1 MVVKKESTRKA
12 VAKKITTATKAVKKT
27 PLAKPTKPK
36 TVKAQKQIT
45 TLEKQS
51 NETEL
56 AVWKKTEIVLDQA
69 QQDWVRRLIATK
81 NKMRELQEIVERIT
95 IKLLNEAYSVYSEV
109 VKSDL
114 EEKFFDALWNQ
125 LYKEGIKIQRNT
137 PNASL
142 VIRFI
147 CGLTISTKTV
157 SNYAKVLEGADYNN
171 IKTEQFVAWVN
182 HKTMTRV
189 IEDQR
194 NIENN
199 VETRAEKMA
208 RARAVIMRLIEA
220 RETKPMFS
228 WTTTAW
234 QAEKQISK
242 DGLWVGIGNAHRIL
256 DGGSNF
262 NASMNLIMMLPMNA
276 EMERRI
282 LDIYAREIVD
292 GIEHHEQK
300 MKVMEETVWA
310 DELWDKLVSA
320 GYEESVKQDDYW
332 SNRQQAALYEDQQ
345 EFAKFVKEKKKVKQ
359 KTKPTQ

>member
-1 MVVKKESTRKA
+1 
-12 VAKKITTATKAVKKT
+12 
-27 PLAKPTKPK
+27 
-36 TVKAQKQIT
+36 
-45 TLEKQS
+45 
-51 NETEL
+51 
-56 AVWKKTEIVLDQA
+56 
-69 QQDWVRRLIATK
+69 
-81 NKMRELQEIVERIT
+81 
-95 IKLLNEAYSVYSEV
+95 
-109 VKSDL
+109 
-114 EEKFFDALWNQ
+114 
-125 LYKEGIKIQRNT
+125 
-137 PNASL
+137 
-142 VIRFI
+142 
-147 CGLTISTKTV
+147 
-157 SNYAKVLEGADYNN
+157 LEGADYNN

-208 RARAVIMRLIEA
+208 RARVVIMRLIEA

-228 WTTTAW
+228 WTTTKME
-234 QAEKQISK
+234 AEKQISK

-256 DGGSNF
+256 DGGRHF

-292 GIEHHEQK
+292 GIDHYEQK

-332 SNRQQAALYEDQQ
+332 SNRQQASLYEDQQ

>member
-1 MVVKKESTRKA
+1 
-12 VAKKITTATKAVKKT
+12 
-27 PLAKPTKPK
+27 
-36 TVKAQKQIT
+36 
-45 TLEKQS
+45 
-51 NETEL
+51 
-56 AVWKKTEIVLDQA
+56 
-69 QQDWVRRLIATK
+69 
-81 NKMRELQEIVERIT
+81 MRELQEIVERIT

-147 CGLTISTKTV
+147 CGPTISTKTV

-234 QAEKQISK
+234 QAEKQINK
-242 DGLWVGIGNAHRIL
+242 AGLWIGIGNAHRIL

-276 EMERRI
+276 EMEKRL

-292 GIEHHEQK
+292 GIDHYEQK

-345 EFAKFVKEKKKVKQ
+345 EFAKFVKEKKKVKK